1 MGQMFGLWFLASAI
15 GGVMAG
21 LLGGEALDG
30 GLETISPV
38 FSFMIQ
44 YYLVI
49 AAVLIGLSFVIKGAE
64 KPSQEE

>member
-49 AAVLIGLSFVIKGAE
+49 AAVLIGLSFVIKGAKE
-64 KPSQEE
+64 SN

>member
-1 MGQMFGLWFLASAI
+1 MFGLWFLASAI

>member
-1 MGQMFGLWFLASAI
+1 
-15 GGVMAG
+15 MAG

-49 AAVLIGLSFVIKGAE
+49 AAVLICLSFVIKGAKE
-64 KPSQEE
+64 SN

>member
-15 GGVMAG
+15 GGVLAG

-38 FSFMIQ
+38 FSFMIK
-44 YYLVI
+44 YYLGI
-49 AAVLIGLSFVIKGAE
+49 AALLIGLSFVVKSSNDS
-64 KPSQEE
+64 SQT

>member
-1 MGQMFGLWFLASAI
+1 
-15 GGVMAG
+15 MAG

-44 YYLVI
+44 YFLVI
-49 AAVLIGLSFVIKGAE
+49 AAVLVGLSFIIRGA
-64 KPSQEE
+64 KVSN

>member
-49 AAVLIGLSFVIKGAE
+49 AAVLIGLSFVIKGAKE
-64 KPSQEE
+64 KETS

>member
-1 MGQMFGLWFLASAI
+1 MFGLWFLASAI

-49 AAVLIGLSFVIKGAE
+49 AAVLIGLSFVIKGAKE
-64 KPSQEE
+64 SN

>member
-1 MGQMFGLWFLASAI
+1 MFGLWFLASAI

-44 YYLVI
+44 YYLAI
-49 AAVLIGLSFVIKGAE
+49 AAVLIGLSFLIKGA
-64 KPSQEE
+64 KEEEAS